1 MTMRIF
7 VPRDAG
13 AVAVGADEVATAL
26 EQAAGKSGITVE
38 IVRTGSRGLYWLEPM
53 VEVATPQG
61 RIAFGPV
68 AAADVPTVF
77 DAMTAGGAHPLK
89 LGHTDEIPWLKRQTR
104 LTFARCG
111 VIRATTRRCRELPNT
126 SRSSGTR
133 GCARRSLRIWKPA
146 AAGSIPMSATR
157 WRR

>member
-26 EQAAGKSGITVE
+26 ERAAVKAGIAVE

-53 VEVATPQG
+53 VEVATSQG

-77 DAMTAGGAHPLK
+77 DAMTAGGAHPV
-89 LGHTDEIPWLKRQTR
+89 E
-104 LTFARCG
+104 
-111 VIRATTRRCRELPNT
+111 
-126 SRSSGTR
+126 
-133 GCARRSLRIWKPA
+133 ARRHRRNPLAEAADPFDVCTLR
-146 AAGSIPMSATR
+146 R
-157 WRR
+157 NR